1 MEKREVEI
9 IKRLHKIV
17 KMPILKIAKAVGRH
31 KKTIYKALKTKKLLS
46 RGRTHS
52 LKPSEVRHIVTV
64 LKQLV
69 LRAKTRYEASLA
81 MLKKAAKTKV
91 CDDIVAV
98 RPGRVTECK
107 IQVLSA

>member
-1 MEKREVEI
+1 MEEREVVI

-52 LKPSEVRHIVTV
+52 LGPSEVRRIV
-64 LKQLV
+64 
-69 LRAKTRYEASLA
+69 
-81 MLKKAAKTKV
+81 KV
-91 CDDIVAV
+91 
-98 RPGRVTECK
+98 P
-107 IQVLSA
+107 